1 MRSEQFKNRPSQIRG
16 TKEKTT
22 PKDRSWDR
30 IIYMVILGAILL
42 VVLYLLLSTFFY
54 ISGEGRIIGT
64 HMEVRFPSDVKV
76 YEIFVDQGETV
87 NPSDSLFS
95 FIPVEKSQTLR
106 QVREDREEIDEEFLD
121 LRSDIE
127 LAYTE
132 RAELRDKISFYR
144 QQKNLLEKEVKLDI
158 EPVNKLHS
166 VNSKLVDLTSELKVL
181 QKELSLMNA
190 KANRIQQKSRLI
202 SESTF
207 SEEILFSEAPGTE
220 QIYYSP
226 VNGQVNRLIKASSE
240 FALRS
245 EPILSIKIEK
255 PKVRIKALFNEQSIK
270 HLAIGDHVTVTFDNG
285 ETSTGQVVEFE
296 AADQDAMSR
305 TDITEVSDRYIVEI
319 IPADEEVRKLWE
331 SLSHLGVTVTK
342 SIYSL

>member
-30 IIYMVILGAILL
+30 VIYMIILGAILL
-42 VVLYLLLSTFFY
+42 VVLYLLLSTYFY
-54 ISGEGRIIGT
+54 VSGEGRIIGT

-76 YEIFVDQGETV
+76 SEIFVDQGEKV

-95 FIPVEKSQTLR
+95 FIPVEKSQTLS
-106 QVREDREEIDEEFLD
+106 QVQEDREEMEEEFLD

-132 RAELRDKISFYR
+132 RAELRDKINFYR

-166 VNSKLVDLTSELKVL
+166 VNGRLVDLNSELNVL

-190 KANRIQQKSRLI
+190 KADRIQQKSQLI
-202 SESTF
+202 SKSTIF
-207 SEEILFSEAPGTE
+207 EEMLFSEAPGTE

-226 VNGQVNRLIKASSE
+226 INGKVSRLFKASSE

-245 EPILSIKIEK
+245 EPVLSIKIQK
-255 PKVRIKALFNEQSIK
+255 PKVRIKAVFNEQSIK
-270 HLAIGDHVTVTFDNG
+270 HLAIGDKVTVTFDNG
-285 ETSTGQVVEFE
+285 ETSTGQVVDFE

-305 TDITEVSDRYIVEI
+305 TDITEISDRYIVEFM
-319 IPADEEVRKLWE
+319 PEDEEGRKLWE

>member
-30 IIYMVILGAILL
+30 VIYMVILGALLL
-42 VVLYLLLSTFFY
+42 VVLYLLLSTYFY
-54 ISGEGRIIGT
+54 VSGEGRIIGT

-76 YEIFVDQGETV
+76 SEIFVDKGEKV
-87 NPSDSLFS
+87 NPRDSLFS
-95 FIPVEKSQTLR
+95 FMLVEKSQTLS
-106 QVREDREEIDEEFLD
+106 QVQEDREEMQEEFLE

-127 LAYTE
+127 LGYTE
-132 RAELRDKISFYR
+132 RAELRDRINFYR

-166 VNSKLVDLTSELKVL
+166 VNSKLVDLNSELNVL

-190 KANRIQQKSRLI
+190 KANRIQQKSQQITRSTI
-202 SESTF
+202 SE
-207 SEEILFSEAPGTE
+207 EMLYSEAPGTE
-220 QIYYSP
+220 QVYYSP
-226 VNGQVNRLIKASSE
+226 VDGQVNRLFKASSE

-245 EPILSIKIEK
+245 EPVLSIKIQK
-255 PKVRIKALFNEQSIK
+255 PEVRIKALFSEQSIK
-270 HLAIGDHVTVTFDNG
+270 HLAIGDEVTVTFDNG
-285 ETSTGQVVEFE
+285 ETSTGQVVDLE
-296 AADQDAMSR
+296 AVDQDAMNR
-305 TDITEVSDRYIVEI
+305 TDITEISDRYLVEI
-319 IPADEEVRKLWE
+319 MPANEEARELWE

>member
-30 IIYMVILGAILL
+30 IIYMVILGSILL
-42 VVLYLLLSTFFY
+42 VVLYLLLSTYFY
-54 ISGEGRIIGT
+54 VSGEGRIIGT

-76 YEIFVDQGETV
+76 SEIFVDQGEKV

-95 FIPVEKSQTLR
+95 FIPVEKSQTLS
-106 QVREDREEIDEEFLD
+106 QAQENREEMQEEFLD

-127 LAYTE
+127 LAYAE
-132 RAELRDKISFYR
+132 RAELRGKINFYR

-166 VNSKLVDLTSELKVL
+166 VNSKLVDLNSELNIL

-190 KANRIQQKSRLI
+190 KANRIQQKRQLI
-202 SESTF
+202 SKF
-207 SEEILFSEAPGTE
+207 VISEEILFSEVPGTE
-220 QIYYSP
+220 QVYYSP
-226 VNGQVNRLIKASSE
+226 INGQVSRLFKASAE

-245 EPILSIKIEK
+245 EPVLSIKIQK
-255 PKVRIKALFNEQSIK
+255 PKVRIKAVFNEQSIK
-270 HLAIGDHVTVTFDNG
+270 HLAIGDNVSVTFDNG
-285 ETSTGQVVEFE
+285 ETSTGQVVDFE
-296 AADQDAMSR
+296 AADQNAMSR
-305 TDITEVSDRYIVEI
+305 PDITEISDRYIVEI
-319 IPADEEVRKLWE
+319 KSEDEEGRKLWE